1 MRHPGSSPA
10 GLQQAFLCPGLWW
23 LDRLSI
29 DQTNPPMQAAILG
42 RRRAQALPRLGQ
54 TMLLSLKRGRTHEG
68 EEFMP
73 AYAKT
78 GAVIAVLLA
87 IGAGEACA
95 QVKLGAVLSV
105 TGPASFLGDPEKKTL
120 EMYVDHINTKGGVN
134 GQKLQLVVYD
144 DGADA
149 NAARTFATRLVEEDN
164 VVAMVGGTTTGATLA
179 MIPVFEEAQ
188 IPLISLAGAVQVIE
202 PVRKWVFKTPH
213 TDRMA
218 CQKIF
223 ADLKQRNL
231 TTIALISGTDAFG
244 KSMRD
249 QCVAV
254 APQAGIS
261 IAHEESY
268 GPRDSDM
275 TPQLTNIKGKPGVQA
290 VINPGF
296 GQGPAIVTRNYRQLG
311 ITLPLYQSHGV
322 ASKQFIELAGA
333 AADGVRL
340 PASALLVAEK
350 LPANDPQKP
359 VVVAYTDNYQQK
371 TGQPVS
377 TFGGHAYD
385 GLMVFVE
392 AAKRAGS
399 FDKAKVRDEIE
410 KTKDFI
416 GTGGI
421 VNMSP
426 NDHLGL
432 DLSAFRML
440 EIKGGD
446 WTLVQ

>member
-1 MRHPGSSPA
+1 MPGHA
-10 GLQQAFLCPGLWW
+10 K
-23 LDRLSI
+23 
-29 DQTNPPMQAAILG
+29 AAI
-42 RRRAQALPRLGQ
+42 
-54 TMLLSLKRGRTHEG
+54 
-68 EEFMP
+68 
-73 AYAKT
+73 
-78 GAVIAVLLA
+78 VIALWLA
-87 IGAGEACA
+87 SGVGEASA

-120 EMYVDHINTKGGVN
+120 EMYVDEINAKGGVN

-149 NAARTFATRLVEEDN
+149 NAARTFATRLVEEDK

-179 MIPVFEEAQ
+179 MMPVFEEAQ
-188 IPLISLAGAVQVIE
+188 IPLISLAGAIQIIE

-213 TDRMA
+213 TDKMA
-218 CQKIF
+218 CEKIF

-231 TTIALISGTDAFG
+231 TTVALISGTDAFG

-254 APQAGIS
+254 APQARIT

-275 TPQLTNIKGKPGVQA
+275 TPQLTNIKGKPAVQA

-311 ITLPLYQSHGV
+311 IALPLYQSHGV
-322 ASKQFIELAGA
+322 ASKQFIDLAGPA
-333 AADGVRL
+333 ANGVRL
-340 PASALLVAEK
+340 PAAALLVAEK
-350 LPANDPQKP
+350 LPDNDPQKP
-359 VVVAYTDNYQQK
+359 VVVAYTRAYQQK
-371 TGQPVS
+371 TGQPIS

-385 GLMVFVE
+385 GLMIFVE

-399 FDKAKVRDEIE
+399 FDTAKVRDEVE
-410 KTKDFI
+410 RTKNFI

-426 NDHLGL
+426 RDHLGL
-432 DLSAFRML
+432 DLSALRML

>member
-1 MRHPGSSPA
+1 
-10 GLQQAFLCPGLWW
+10 
-23 LDRLSI
+23 
-29 DQTNPPMQAAILG
+29 
-42 RRRAQALPRLGQ
+42 
-54 TMLLSLKRGRTHEG
+54 
-68 EEFMP
+68 MP
-73 AYAKT
+73 AYANM
-78 GAVIAVLLA
+78 GAVIAVLVA
-87 IGAGEACA
+87 IGAGQACA

-105 TGPASFLGDPEKKTL
+105 TGPASFLGDPEKRTL
-120 EMYVDHINTKGGVN
+120 EMYVDDINAKGGVN
-134 GQKLQLVVYD
+134 GQKLQLVAYD

-149 NAARTFATRLVEEDN
+149 NAARTFATRLVEEDK

-179 MIPVFEEAQ
+179 MMPVFEEAQ
-188 IPLISLAGAVQVIE
+188 IPLISLAGAVQIIE

-223 ADLKQRNL
+223 ADLKERNL

-275 TPQLTNIKGKPGVQA
+275 TPQLTNIKGKAGVQA
-290 VINPGF
+290 VINAGF

-311 ITLPLYQSHGV
+311 IALPLYQSHGV
-322 ASKQFIELAGA
+322 ASKQFIELAGP

-340 PASALLVAEK
+340 PAAALLVAEK
-350 LPANDPQKP
+350 LPDNDAQKP
-359 VVVAYTDNYQQK
+359 VVVAYTQTYQQK

-385 GLMVFVE
+385 GLMILVE
-392 AAKRAGS
+392 AAKRAGR
-399 FDKAKVRDEIE
+399 FDAAKVRDEIE
-410 KTKDFI
+410 KTKNFV

-440 EIKGGD
+440 EIKAGD